1 MQPRVREFNRRRRA
15 HAHGAPSKEFEAM
28 LNRSLVRVALASL
41 ACFLFAATAYASGVT
56 PAKGQSPEQTQKDV
70 SECQALATQSS
81 GFNPAAPPPP
91 VASAPPQVGGRAKGA
106 AKGAAAGR
114 VAAGASGGEVYDKAS
129 DDAKQEY
136 RQNQAEGAA
145 AAGAVVGAS
154 KQRQDRR
161 ETRGAEKQQAAETD
175 AKQAAYD
182 QANQG
187 CLAGRGYTVTP

>member
-1 MQPRVREFNRRRRA
+1 MQRRVREFNRRRRA
-15 HAHGAPSKEFEAM
+15 PSPGASFKELEAM
-28 LNRSLVRVALASL
+28 LDRSHVRVALVSL
-41 ACFLFAATAYASGVT
+41 VFFLIAATAYASGVT

-70 SECQALATQSS
+70 AECQALATQSS
-81 GFNPAAPPPP
+81 GFNPAAAPPP
-91 VASAPPQVGGRAKGA
+91 VASAPPQVGGRVKGA

-114 VAAGASGGEVYDKAS
+114 VAAGASGGEVYDAAS
-129 DDAKQEY
+129 DEAKQEY
-136 RQNQAEGAA
+136 RQDQGQGAA
-145 AAGAVVGAS
+145 AAGAVLGAS

-161 ETRGAEKQQAAETD
+161 ETRGAEKQQEADAQ

>member
-1 MQPRVREFNRRRRA
+1 MRCRVREFNQRRLLHPR
-15 HAHGAPSKEFEAM
+15 GASAKEIEAM
-28 LNRSLVRVALASL
+28 LNRYHVRFMIVSL
-41 ACFLFAATAYASGVT
+41 ACFLIAATAYASGVT
-56 PAKGQSPEQTQKDV
+56 PAKGQSPEQTQKDI

-91 VASAPPQVGGRAKGA
+91 VDSAPPQVGGRAKGA
-106 AKGAAAGR
+106 AKGAAVGR
-114 VAAGASGGEVYDKAS
+114 VAAGASGGEVYDNAS

-154 KQRQDRR
+154 KQRRDRR
-161 ETRGAEKQQAAETD
+161 EARGEEKQHAADTQ

-182 QANQG
+182 QSNQG